1 MLVCSVC
8 KNEMGDLANFCNKCG
23 TKLPPAPQSGAT
35 DASAF
40 QKEKTVYV
48 KEWSWEG
55 DSFGVCGT
63 MGHVLQWVVVN
74 AHFCAIC
81 GGKIR

>member
-1 MLVCSVC
+1 MLTCTFC
-8 KNEMGDLANFCNKCG
+8 NKEMGDLANFCNKCG
-23 TKLPPAPQSGAT
+23 EKLPPPALG
-35 DASAF
+35 DADDVSEF
-40 QKEKTVYV
+40 HDEKAIYI

-63 MGHVLQWVVVN
+63 MGHIIQWVIVN

-81 GGKIR
+81 GTKIR